1 MATQYGV
8 SFQPGGEESG
18 PNGQRR
24 SAPVQEAVRML
35 SLRLPTVTGAR
46 GISPQALLQS
56 PGGAG
61 ANTGGFSLEAALEL
75 LRKLRGANQPPQLQM
90 PSAGIGMPPTAPGGA
105 PVSTALP
112 QPGRDLRSPS
122 GPPRVIPG
130 QQAPADMTKV
140 WEKTPPPTGGGAAPP
155 VAPDYADWLRD
166 QHPAPTGGGDF
177 PPLAPRPERPI
188 PEPPRT
194 EAQQPWETD
203 FGWFMDRDEYHRG

>member
-1 MATQYGV
+1 MAAQYGV
-8 SFQPGGEESG
+8 SFQPGGEDSG

-35 SLRLPTVTGAR
+35 SLRLPTVKGAR

-61 ANTGGFSLEAALEL
+61 ANTGGFSLEAALAL
-75 LRKLRGANQPPQLQM
+75 LRKLRGANQPPQLRM
-90 PSAGIGMPPTAPGGA
+90 PSAGQPSAGMPAGMSPA

-112 QPGRDLRSPS
+112 QPDRDLRAPT

-130 QQAPADMTKV
+130 L
-140 WEKTPPPTGGGAAPP
+140 ETGEGPRQDVKLP
-155 VAPDYADWLRD
+155 EPFID
-166 QHPAPTGGGDF
+166 
-177 PPLAPRPERPI
+177 PRPTLDAPSKMLW
-188 PEPPRT
+188 EPPRT
-194 EAQQPWETD
+194 EAQHPWETD

>member
-1 MATQYGV
+1 MAAQYGV
-8 SFQPGGEESG
+8 SFQPGGEDSG

-61 ANTGGFSLEAALEL
+61 ADTGGFSLEAALEL
-75 LRKLRGANQPPQLQM
+75 LRKLRGTNQPPQLRM
-90 PSAGIGMPPTAPGGA
+90 PSAGQPSAGMPAGMSPA

-112 QPGRDLRSPS
+112 QPDRDLRAPT

-130 QQAPADMTKV
+130 QDAPAGQTRTELPRAPVPQSAIDV
-140 WEKTPPPTGGGAAPP
+140 YQSGGAVFPYFDEFDVGGQTSP
-155 VAPDYADWLRD
+155 ID
-166 QHPAPTGGGDF
+166 PTSDDALSPF
-177 PPLAPRPERPI
+177 ERALG
-188 PEPPRT
+188 RRFS
-194 EAQQPWETD
+194 D
-203 FGWFMDRDEYHRG
+203 